1 VSEKDKL
8 PRFVLDSHALIAYLE
23 DEPGALRVRKVLEV
37 AERGQAQVL
46 VSIINYGE
54 VVYITEREKGLVAA
68 QSTIAA
74 IDELPISV
82 IEADRKLTFAAAHL
96 KAKYPVSYADA
107 FAIALAKSVEAI
119 ILTGDPEFHIV
130 ATEAAIEWLPEK

>member
-46 VSIINYGE
+46 VSIIN
-54 VVYITEREKGLVAA
+54 REKGLVAA